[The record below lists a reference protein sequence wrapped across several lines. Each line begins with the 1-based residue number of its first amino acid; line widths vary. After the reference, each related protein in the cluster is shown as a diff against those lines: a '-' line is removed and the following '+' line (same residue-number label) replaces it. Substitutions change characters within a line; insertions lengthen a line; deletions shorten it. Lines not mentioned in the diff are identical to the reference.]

1 MNPKITA
8 TALALAIGLPLA
20 MANAQT
26 TPTPDPHHPPGQAA
40 GTPPAGGQPAVP
52 LPATPP
58 STAAAPTSPQ
68 TAPPMGMMMG
78 DMRQM
83 MQMMQQMMQM
93 MGGGGGAGSAPG
105 AMAGSGMP
113 MMQMMPGGP
122 GMAMGGPGATRGA
135 AGSAGEPMMFKHVD
149 GILAFYKAELR
160 ITEAQTPQWNTF
172 ADAARAGAKAMRET
186 LQRVSTQQAAQTMPE
201 QIDRRL
207 ALLTMQ
213 IEPAKTMSSAAK
225 ALYAVLTPEQRKL
238 ADEFMAEHMKAMR
251 GLMP

>member
-1 MNPKITA
+1 MKSKITA
-8 TALALAIGLPLA
+8 TALALAIGLPIV

-26 TPTPDPHHPPGQAA
+26 TPIPDPHHPPGQAA
-40 GTPPAGGQPAVP
+40 GTPPAAGQSVAP

-58 STAAAPTSPQ
+58 SAATAPTSPQ
-68 TAPPMGMMMG
+68 TPPMGMMMG

-93 MGGGGGAGSAPG
+93 MGGGGGAPG

-122 GMAMGGPGATRGA
+122 GMVMGGPGATRGA
-135 AGSAGEPMMFKHVD
+135 TGSAGEPMMFKHVD

-172 ADAARAGAKAMRET
+172 ADAARAGANAMRET
-186 LQRVSTQQAAQTMPE
+186 LQRVSTQQAALTMPE

-207 ALLTMQ
+207 AMLTMQ
-213 IEPAKTMSSAAK
+213 IEPAKTMSTAAK